1 MIISRHLSPLLSK
14 AGLITK
20 ILILFLVLGSCI
32 PIKSI
37 FLGRPD
43 ARDSSRF
50 DSQGLT
56 SSNCFLYA
64 HSTDSINP
72 RVSDWTSD
80 KPEFKSVLDL
90 FKEHSV
96 RSFILVQNDTIKLEY
111 HKDGLNSKSLHPSHS
126 LAKSFI
132 SCLIG
137 IAIEEGLIKNVDQK
151 VSDFIPEIT
160 TKKHSQMLTIRH
172 LLNHTSGIKYS
183 LINDAQ
189 LYYGKDII
197 GQLKKIEFE
206 SAPGTKQ
213 RYLNINSQLLGIII
227 KRCTGMSVTA
237 YTQKKLWGPIQMCSN
252 GSWSVDKSNIEKSFC
267 CLSATMID
275 YAKFGRLYLKK
286 GLWENKR
293 VFSESWFNESI
304 CRDTTEGSSYN
315 YNYSW
320 HIGLQE
326 YEDFMAIGL
335 YKQHIYISSK
345 KNIVMVLLND
355 RENSLVAERVNWWF
369 FFRQL
374 VDQL

>member
-1 MIISRHLSPLLSK
+1 
-14 AGLITK
+14 
-20 ILILFLVLGSCI
+20 
-32 PIKSI
+32 
-37 FLGRPD
+37 
-43 ARDSSRF
+43 
-50 DSQGLT
+50 
-56 SSNCFLYA
+56 
-64 HSTDSINP
+64 
-72 RVSDWTSD
+72 
-80 KPEFKSVLDL
+80 
-90 FKEHSV
+90 
-96 RSFILVQNDTIKLEY
+96 
-111 HKDGLNSKSLHPSHS
+111 
-126 LAKSFI
+126 
-132 SCLIG
+132 
-137 IAIEEGLIKNVDQK
+137 
-151 VSDFIPEIT
+151 
-160 TKKHSQMLTIRH
+160 
-172 LLNHTSGIKYS
+172 
-183 LINDAQ
+183 
-189 LYYGKDII
+189 
-197 GQLKKIEFE
+197 
-206 SAPGTKQ
+206 
-213 RYLNINSQLLGIII
+213 
-227 KRCTGMSVTA
+227 
-237 YTQKKLWGPIQMCSN
+237 MCSN